1 MINVYTRAVGV
12 VSAATLLDE
21 GVLPKDT
28 VWIDLFNPT
37 AEEEHGIERALA
49 VEMPTHEEMRE
60 IEVSSR
66 LYQEGEAIYMTATVL
81 AKSDTP
87 QPEST
92 VVTFILIGE
101 ILVTLRYGEPTPFRT
116 FSSRCQ
122 RQQFLRTSGEAVLM
136 GLLDAVIDRLADL
149 LERVGFDIDAMSS
162 QVFEPNSNGNGPGGG
177 GDFKALLRR
186 IGRNGDLASK
196 CRESLVSISRM
207 LTFITSLA
215 DLPARKDIDARIGT
229 LSHDVQSLSDHSAF
243 LSNKVNFLLDATLG
257 MLNIEQTNIIKIFS
271 VAATVFLP
279 PTLIASIYGMNFA
292 HMPELDWPWGYPLAV
307 LLMIASAIAPYLYF
321 KHKRWL

>member
-1 MINVYTRAVGV
+1 MITVYTRAEGV
-12 VSAATLLDE
+12 VSAVPLLEDGTL
-21 GVLPKDT
+21 PPDT
-28 VWIDLFNPT
+28 VWIDLLNPT
-37 AEEEHGIERALA
+37 SEEEHAVERALG
-49 VEMPTHEEMRE
+49 VDMPTHEEMRE

-66 LYQEGEAIYMTATVL
+66 LYQEGPAIYMTATML

-92 VVTFILIGE
+92 VVTFILVGE

-116 FSSRCQ
+116 FINRCQ

-136 GLLDAVIDRLADL
+136 GLLDAVIDRIADL
-149 LERVGFDIDAMSS
+149 LERIGFDIDALSS
-162 QVFEPNSNGNGPGGG
+162 TVFEPTANGNGPGGG
-177 GDFKALLRR
+177 DDFKVILRR

-196 CRESLVSISRM
+196 CRESLVSINRM
-207 LTFITSLA
+207 LTFIASLS
-215 DLPARKDIDARIGT
+215 DMPARKDIDARIGT
-229 LSHDVQSLSDHSAF
+229 LSHDVQSLSDHATF

-257 MLNIEQTNIIKIFS
+257 MLNIAQTNIIKIFS

-279 PTLIASIYGMNFA
+279 PTLIASIYGMNFQ
-292 HMPELDWPWGYPLAV
+292 HMPELDWPWGYPLAL
-307 LLMIASAIAPYLYF
+307 LLMLASAIAPYFYF

>member
-1 MINVYTRAVGV
+1 MISLYTRAAGV
-12 VSAATLLDE
+12 VSAVPLLSQD
-21 GVLPKDT
+21 VLPQDV
-28 VWIDLFNPT
+28 VWIDLLNPT
-37 AEEEHGIERALA
+37 AEEERAVERALA

-66 LYQEGEAIYMTATVL
+66 LYQEGSAIYMTATIL

-87 QPEST
+87 QPEAT

-116 FSSRCQ
+116 FITRCL
-122 RQQFLRTSGEAVLM
+122 RQQALRTSGEAVLM
-136 GLLDAVIDRLADL
+136 GVLDAVIDRIADL
-149 LERVGFDIDAMSS
+149 LERIGFDIDAMSS
-162 QVFEPNSNGNGPGGG
+162 SVFEPAANGNGPGG

-196 CRESLVSISRM
+196 CRESLVSLNRM
-207 LTFITSLA
+207 LTFIASLSE
-215 DLPARKDIDARIGT
+215 LPARKDIDARMGT
-229 LSHDVQSLSDHSAF
+229 LSHDVQSLSDHATF

-279 PTLIASIYGMNFA
+279 PTLIASIYGMNFK
-292 HMPELDWPWGYPLAV
+292 HMPELDWPWGYPLAL
-307 LLMIASAIAPYLYF
+307 LLMVASAITPYFYF
-321 KHKRWL
+321 KHKHWL